1 MNLHHLKVFLAIA
14 QTGSISA
21 GAARLFISQPAVTR
35 EIREL
40 EARLRLPLFDR
51 QSRGVTLT
59 AAGQRL
65 LPYAERIFALEQ
77 AAERDLQAFAN
88 LDCGELHLGASAT
101 LGSYLL
107 PALIA
112 DFHQQHPELHMSLQI
127 DNTAACLQ
135 QLERNTITL
144 AFIEGPFDPEQ
155 VNHRHLGTDA
165 LLPVASPRH
174 PLARQTTVSPEEL
187 ASAALLIR
195 EHGSGTRASLEQAYQ
210 ALGLTPRIAMALG
223 NSEALKRSLLAG
235 QAVAWI
241 SELALQEELRSGQ
254 LCRLPVSGLQ
264 ISRDL
269 HAVWRREHSLSPAAS
284 ALLEQVTNALTSSKG
299 NIKTF

>member
-51 QSRGVTLT
+51 QSRGVSLT

-112 DFHQQHPELHMSLQI
+112 RFHQQHPDLQLSLQI
-127 DNTAACLQ
+127 DNTAASLR
-135 QLERNTITL
+135 QLEHNTITL
-144 AFIEGPFDPEQ
+144 AFIEGPFAPEQ
-155 VNHRHLGTDA
+155 FNHRHLGTDA
-165 LLPVASPRH
+165 LLPVASPSH
-174 PLARQTTVSPEEL
+174 PLAKQVAVSPAEL
-187 ASAALLIR
+187 AAAALLIR
-195 EHGSGTRASLEQAYQ
+195 EQGSGTRATLEQAYQ
-210 ALGLTPRIAMALG
+210 ALGLQPRIAMALG

-241 SELALQEELRSGQ
+241 SELAVQEELRSGQ
-254 LCRLPVSGLQ
+254 LCRLPVTGLH
-264 ISRDL
+264 ISRDM
-269 HAVWRREHSLSPAAS
+269 HAVWRREHSLSPAAA
-284 ALLEQVTNALTSSKG
+284 ALLEQVHGTLSASKG

>member
-40 EARLRLPLFDR
+40 EARLQLRLFDR
-51 QSRGVTLT
+51 QSRGVSLT

-88 LDCGELHLGASAT
+88 LSCGELQLGASAT

-107 PALIA
+107 PPLIA
-112 DFHQQHPELHMSLQI
+112 NFHQQYPQLQLSLQI
-127 DNTAACLQ
+127 GNTAASLQ
-135 QLERNTITL
+135 QLQNNETTL
-144 AFIEGPFDPEQ
+144 AFIEGPFEREHF
-155 VNHRHLGTDA
+155 NHRHLGTDA
-165 LLPVASPRH
+165 LLPVASPHH
-174 PLARQTTVSPEEL
+174 PLAGCSEVSPAEL
-187 ASAALLIR
+187 ATAPLLIR
-195 EHGSGTRASLEQAYQ
+195 ELGSGTRASLEQAYQ
-210 ALGLTPRIAMALG
+210 ARGLQPCIGMALG
-223 NSEALKRSLLAG
+223 NSEALKRSLVAG
-235 QAVAWI
+235 QAIAWI
-241 SELALQEELRSGQ
+241 SELAVQEELRNGQ
-254 LCRLPVSGLQ
+254 LCCLAVTDMR
-264 ISRDL
+264 INRDL
-269 HAVWRREHSLSPAAS
+269 HAVWRREYSLSPAAE
-284 ALLEQVTNALTSSKG
+284 ALLNQVQAALNASKT

>member
-88 LDCGELHLGASAT
+88 LGCGELHLGASAT

-112 DFHQQHPELHMSLQI
+112 AFHQQYPDLQLSLQI

-135 QLERNTITL
+135 QLEDNTITL
-144 AFIEGPFDPEQ
+144 AFIEGPFTPEQ
-155 VNHRHLGTDA
+155 FNHRHLGTDA
-165 LLPVASPRH
+165 LLPVASPKH
-174 PLARQTTVSPEEL
+174 PLAKQAAISPIEL
-187 ASAALLIR
+187 ADAALLIR
-195 EHGSGTRASLEQAYQ
+195 EQGSGTRATLEQAYQ
-210 ALGLTPRIAMALG
+210 ALGLQPRIAMALG

-235 QAVAWI
+235 QAVAWV
-241 SELALQEELRSGQ
+241 SELAVQQELRNGQ
-254 LCRLPVSGLQ
+254 LCHLPVRDLQ

-269 HAVWRREHSLSPAAS
+269 HAVWRREHSLSPAAV
-284 ALLEQVTNALTSSKG
+284 ALLEQVEQALSTSKG

>member
-1 MNLHHLKVFLAIA
+1 MNLHHLKVFLAVA

-35 EIREL
+35 EVREL

-51 QSRGVTLT
+51 QSRGVSLT

-88 LDCGELHLGASAT
+88 LGCGELALGASAT

-112 DFHQQHPELHMSLQI
+112 RFHQQYPQLQLSLQI
-127 DNTAACLQ
+127 GNTAASLR
-135 QLERNTITL
+135 QLERNDITL
-144 AFIEGPFDPEQ
+144 AFIEGPFDREQ
-155 VNHRHLGTDA
+155 FSHRQLGTDA
-165 LLPVASPRH
+165 LLPVASPQH
-174 PLARQTTVSPEEL
+174 PLANRSELSPAEL
-187 ASAALLIR
+187 AATPLLIR
-195 EHGSGTRASLEQAYQ
+195 ELGSGTRTTLEQAYQ
-210 ALGLTPRIAMALG
+210 ALGLQPHIAMALG

-241 SELALQEELRSGQ
+241 SELAVQDELHSGQ
-254 LCRLPVSGLQ
+254 LRCLAVSGMS

-269 HAVWRREHSLSPAAS
+269 HAVWRREHSLSPAAD
-284 ALLEQVTNALTSSKG
+284 ALLSQVHDALKTSKS

>member
-14 QTGSISA
+14 QSGSISA

-88 LDCGELHLGASAT
+88 LGCGELYLGASAT

-107 PALIA
+107 PALIS
-112 DFHQQHPELHMSLQI
+112 DFHQQYPDLQLSLQI
-127 DNTAACLQ
+127 DNTAASLQ
-135 QLERNTITL
+135 QLEDNATTL
-144 AFIEGPFDPEQ
+144 AFIEGPFAPEQ
-155 VNHRHLGTDA
+155 FSHRHLGTDA
-165 LLPVASPRH
+165 LLPIASPSH
-174 PLARQTTVSPEEL
+174 PLAKQAAVSPSEL
-187 ASAALLIR
+187 AAASLLIR
-195 EHGSGTRASLEQAYQ
+195 EQGSGTRATLEQAYQ
-210 ALGLTPRIAMALG
+210 ALGLRPRIAMALG

-235 QAVAWI
+235 QSVAWI
-241 SELALQEELRSGQ
+241 SELAVQEELRSGQ
-254 LCRLPVSGLQ
+254 LCRLPVSDLQ
-264 ISRDL
+264 INRDL
-269 HAVWRREHSLSPAAS
+269 HAVWRREHSLSPAAL
-284 ALLEQVTNALTSSKG
+284 ALLEQVEQALSASKG